1 MSKELLKIDLS
12 KELKQNAINQ
22 KLNDLIKEVKKI
34 TTRKDV
40 VIVVTEKI

>member
-1 MSKELLKIDLS
+1 MSKELMKIELS
-12 KELKQNAINQ
+12 KDLKQTVINQ

-40 VIVVTEKI
+40 VILVIEN

>member
-1 MSKELLKIDLS
+1 MSKELMKIDLS

-22 KLNDLIKEVKKI
+22 KLNDFIKEVKKI